1 MMESTVFLILS
12 NRIKFLTGCL
22 FFLTNCLSEL
32 FQKIELPEVLL
43 WAEKQSEELS
53 PNLTKFTEHFNN
65 MSYWV
70 RTIILTQPDAKIR
83 EKLMIRF
90 IKVMK
95 VSA

>member
-1 MMESTVFLILS
+1 MRGTPSIQNKSIAIEDTV
-12 NRIKFLTGCL
+12 C
-22 FFLTNCLSEL
+22 FFLTNCLTEL

>member
-1 MMESTVFLILS
+1 MT
-12 NRIKFLTGCL
+12 
-22 FFLTNCLSEL
+22 EL

-70 RTIILTQPDAKIR
+70 RSIILTQSDAKTR
-83 EKLMIRF
+83 EKYMIKF
-90 IKVMK
+90 LKVMK
-95 VSA
+95 VSRSVIILVIITINSLRTTFNVGKQ

>member
-1 MMESTVFLILS
+1 MSLVLT

-22 FFLTNCLSEL
+22 LFLTNCLSEL